1 MAGLM
6 ARASKLGRLA
16 GELVEFVKFQ
26 HTLFALPFIL
36 ASMLVAAAGW
46 PAWWQVGWIVAAAV
60 GARTTA
66 MAFNRIVDRD
76 LDAANVR
83 TQGRALP
90 AGRLSPAAAYGLMLV
105 AAGLFVFAAWQLNLL
120 CFVLSFAAL
129 AVICG
134 YSYAK
139 RFTAWSHAWLG
150 LALAIGPV
158 GAWLAVQGALALPPV
173 ALAFAVLCWVAGFDI
188 IYATQDLEFDR
199 LTGLHSAVV
208 RFGLGRSLIIA
219 AGLHGLFV
227 LGLALFGLLAGL
239 GRIYAAG
246 VVVTTVLVVWQHSL
260 VSPKDLTRVNQAF
273 FVLNAA
279 TSVVVLAATAADVW
293 LQAAG

>member
-90 AGRLSPAAAYGLMLV
+90 AGRLSPAAAYGLMIV

-158 GAWLAVQGALALPPV
+158 GAWLAVQGALSLPPV

-260 VSPKDLTRVNQAF
+260 VSPTDLRRADQAF

-279 TSVVVLAATAADVW
+279 ASVVILAATVMDVW